1 MDGLAARAFVFRE
14 HDPMVSRAD
23 LIHLVGDMDDA
34 RLAQILAL
42 EPSVAEIE
50 EAVLWIDGEADE
62 LAKSGRALTG
72 KAAAIFEIL
81 AADLE
86 EEPPPPA
93 T

>member
-1 MDGLAARAFVFRE
+1 MDWRRGLSLSGNMT
-14 HDPMVSRAD
+14 PMVSRAD
-23 LIHLVGDMDDA
+23 LVHLVGDIDDVQ
-34 RLAQILAL
+34 LTQILSL
-42 EPSVAEIE
+42 EPSMADIE

-86 EEPPPPA
+86 EEPPPA
-93 T
+93 A

>member
-1 MDGLAARAFVFRE
+1 
-14 HDPMVSRAD
+14 MVSRAD
-23 LIHLVGDMDDA
+23 LVHLVGDIDDVQ
-34 RLAQILAL
+34 LTQILSL
-42 EPSVAEIE
+42 EPSMADIE

-93 T
+93 A

>member
-1 MDGLAARAFVFRE
+1 M
-14 HDPMVSRAD
+14 PMVSRAD
-23 LIHLVGDMDDA
+23 LVHLVGDIDDVQ
-34 RLAQILAL
+34 LTQILSL
-42 EPSVAEIE
+42 EPSMADIE

-93 T
+93 A

>member
-1 MDGLAARAFVFRE
+1 MT
-14 HDPMVSRAD
+14 PMVSRAD
-23 LIHLVGDMDDA
+23 LVHLVGDIDDVQ
-34 RLAQILAL
+34 LTQILSL
-42 EPSVAEIE
+42 EPSMADIE

-86 EEPPPPA
+86 EEPPPA
-93 T
+93 A

>member
-1 MDGLAARAFVFRE
+1 MDWRRGLSFSGNMTT
-14 HDPMVSRAD
+14 MVSRAD
-23 LIHLVGDMDDA
+23 LVHLVGDIDDVQ
-34 RLAQILAL
+34 LTQILSL
-42 EPSVAEIE
+42 EPSMAEIE
-50 EAVLWIDGEADE
+50 EAVLWIGGEADE

-93 T
+93 A